1 MSQTIRHCLTAAT
14 LVGGL
19 ALAGAAQAQT
29 AASPDMPP
37 SRAPMTMPGQA
48 INPTGDITTGTVSP
62 RQPQS
67 DQIRGPV
74 EDSMGRTRPGNP
86 SPSVR

>member
-1 MSQTIRHCLTAAT
+1 MSKTIRHCLAAAA
-14 LVGGL
+14 LAGGM
-19 ALAGAAQAQT
+19 AFAGAAQAQT
-29 AASPDMPP
+29 AASPEMP

-48 INPTGDITTGTVSP
+48 VNPNADIATGTVSP